1 MHDGKG
7 TKLHLAGAQFR
18 PLFAI
23 TVSSLRLPSVGPP
36 HKPPRRQSSTSLV
49 VRYARTN
56 IPTTG
61 TAAPTPTPRPLATV
75 YRQTLSATA

>member
-18 PLFAI
+18 PLLAI
-23 TVSSLRLPSVGPP
+23 TVSSPLLLSVGPP

-49 VRYARTN
+49 DPYARTKSEK
-56 IPTTG
+56 P
-61 TAAPTPTPRPLATV
+61 APRRLPCLRLPMLCLR
-75 YRQTLSATA
+75 R

>member
-49 VRYARTN
+49 DRYARTKSDK
-56 IPTTG
+56 P
-61 TAAPTPTPRPLATV
+61 APKRLPCLRSPMLCLR
-75 YRQTLSATA
+75 R